1 MGLADTIRETF
12 GGAHPE
18 HSSEASRGLVDH
30 HTPGAFPADTPVAEE
45 QRELGSQS
53 NTTTAGSNVL
63 AGKEG
68 TVGRDDVL
76 HGSTGSNKLSDVT
89 HSHPQTVE
97 KGALHGSSAA
107 SNTPTASGLSD
118 VTRSRP
124 ETVGRDTVRNTA
136 AGNTAPDSDLSDVTH
151 SRPQTVEKGAL
162 QSHPQSTL
170 NKDTTTGGSHF
181 RRSSVSMPNDSTG
194 TGPSESLASHN
205 KNDTSTLGSLLGGN
219 YYGGAKTDRSTYE
232 KEHANE
238 PASRGLLR
246 SEDHNRAH
254 QGTEGSTLGSGASS
268 GTTLGAPGT
277 DSSAQHNTVSNGRDK
292 SSTDHSETYWGNLPS
307 AQGVYNTITGSGSG
321 EDHTSVH
328 RHVPA
333 AGDSEVAMQSA
344 GHGPEARAPRGAGVY
359 NTVVG
364 HGSAADDTV
373 PSENRSAEHQRTPS
387 GGLYNT
393 ITSAAQGLYNTVSGR
408 SGSGTEHQY
417 EHDKPLTTT
426 TSSTSGAG
434 NTGLTGNNSR
444 VERDTPS
451 GTTSA
456 TSPTRSGNTTSDT
469 TGNQGIAAGAYNA
482 AASAAQGISN
492 TVTGNNN
499 NTNATGSQYEQN
511 RPTTSAGPTGTR
523 NTTTSSTEPGM
534 AAGAYNAVANTAQS
548 VADTVTGRNNTTSQY
563 EQGGPYDD
571 STTSRSIHPSGSST
585 DNTTGT
591 HRAFPLDNSSTF
603 TTTNRSV
610 GSDRNPTASSTSS
623 HDHSHT
629 GRNLAGAGAGA
640 AAGAGVYDFLHRKEG
655 DAPDP
660 KNEFVSN
667 VNPYNAPTHEH
678 EGWQPSDSAGL
689 FSDSELK
696 RLSLRQK
703 EMGDEELSP
712 RSPAANLHTSGP
724 GQTSSGSGVAY
735 DTPQSLTAA
744 SSTGQRT
751 RGDNY
756 TGSSQTHGLGSGHPS
771 AHKSEIPIPSR
782 AHENLTPT
790 SLDSQRADPPRSSDR
805 SGHSNVEKG
814 LAGAGLGAGAG
825 YGASRLARDHHDD
838 NKHGAGAGATSG
850 IPAPTTTSRHHEPVD
865 SSTLNR
871 SAEPVSSTSHHHHH
885 KDKKD
890 TSPATTGSMLPLPS
904 KHNDRHASDPT
915 TDSGVSGQGDDK
927 HQHKVRNVAA
937 FGAAAGAGA
946 AGYDMLSHGDSSP
959 TGVRHPGQ
967 TAANTGS
974 TSHPTMS
981 SVATDRRT
989 AHTPTASS
997 SLNTA
1002 TSPTTTTTSSHDDP
1016 QRSRAAAGMTS
1027 LNPTAGVAGF
1037 GVGAGGAG
1045 AAVASGMHQD
1055 GRPHHSDQQHQQREQ
1070 EALSRSGDDGH
1081 APLHSSA
1088 DKHFKERGTAVPS
1101 ANAGKKDPYN
1111 HLASGTPSGVSID

>member
-12 GGAHPE
+12 GGARTDE
-18 HSSEASRGLVDH
+18 SSEASRGLVDR

-53 NTTTAGSNVL
+53 NTTAGSNLL

-68 TVGRDDVL
+68 DVRGHQPKDSGVGLSDVTGSHPKTVGKDDALHSSTGSSKLSDVTHSHPQSVERDALHGSTAASQTPAASGLSDVTHSRPETVGRDAVHNTAAGNTAPD
-76 HGSTGSNKLSDVT
+76 SELSDVT

-97 KGALHGSSAA
+97 KGAL
-107 SNTPTASGLSD
+107 
-118 VTRSRP
+118 
-124 ETVGRDTVRNTA
+124 
-136 AGNTAPDSDLSDVTH
+136 
-151 SRPQTVEKGAL
+151 

-170 NKDTTTGGSHF
+170 DKDATTGSHF
-181 RRSSVSMPNDSTG
+181 RRSSVSMPTDSTG
-194 TGPSESLASHN
+194 TGPSEPLASHD
-205 KNDTSTLGSLLGGN
+205 KKDTSTLGSLLGGN

-254 QGTEGSTLGSGASS
+254 QGTEGSTLGSGA
-268 GTTLGAPGT
+268 AAHGT
-277 DSSAQHNTVSNGRDK
+277 DSSAHHNTVSNGRDK
-292 SSTDHSETYWGNLPS
+292 SSTDHPETYWGSLPS
-307 AQGVYNTITGSGSG
+307 AQGVYNTVTGSGSG

-364 HGSAADDTV
+364 HGSAADDTQ
-373 PSENRSAEHQRTPS
+373 PGENRSADHQRTPS

-426 TSSTSGAG
+426 TSTSTGSG
-434 NTGLTGNNSR
+434 NTGLTGINNRSAH
-444 VERDTPS
+444 ENPS
-451 GTTSA
+451 TSS
-456 TSPTRSGNTTSDT
+456 TSPGSGNLDKVNT
-469 TGNQGIAAGAYNA
+469 TGSAGMATGAYNA
-482 AASAAQGISN
+482 AAS
-492 TVTGNNN
+492 
-499 NTNATGSQYEQN
+499 
-511 RPTTSAGPTGTR
+511 
-523 NTTTSSTEPGM
+523 
-534 AAGAYNAVANTAQS
+534 TAQS
-548 VADTVTGRNNTTSQY
+548 VADTVTGRNSSSNQY
-563 EQGGPYDD
+563 EQGGPYD
-571 STTSRSIHPSGSST
+571 STTPTSRSVNPSTAGNTSTTGNQGVAAGAYNAVAGAAQTVADTVTGNNKNNTSST
-585 DNTTGT
+585 DNQSGLNTGDTTGT
-591 HRAFPLDNSSTF
+591 QRAFPLDNSQPTF

-610 GSDRNPTASSTSS
+610 GSDRNPAAASTTGTSS

-640 AAGAGVYDFLHRKEG
+640 ATGAGVYDFLHRKEG

-678 EGWQPSDSAGL
+678 EGWQHSDSPGL

-703 EMGDEELSP
+703 ELGDDELSP
-712 RSPAANLHTSGP
+712 RSQPASLSTSGP
-724 GQTSSGSGVAY
+724 GQTHGFHGMQSHPTSGSGAAY
-735 DTPQSLTAA
+735 DTPSSLAA
-744 SSTGQRT
+744 AGSTGQRS
-751 RGDNY
+751 RGDDY
-756 TGSSQTHGLGSGHPS
+756 TGPGQTHGLGSGHPA
-771 AHKSEIPIPSR
+771 AHRSEIPIPSR
-782 AHENLTPT
+782 AHENPSPS
-790 SLDSQRADPPRSSDR
+790 SLADQRAEPPRSSDR
-805 SGHSNVEKG
+805 SDHSNIGKG

-838 NKHGAGAGATSG
+838 QKHAATSG
-850 IPAPTTTSRHHEPVD
+850 IPAPTTTSRHHEPVE

-871 SAEPVSSTSHHHHH
+871 SAEPVSSSSHHRH
-885 KDKKD
+885 KDD
-890 TSPATTGSMLPLPS
+890 SPAATGSMLPLPS
-904 KHNDRHASDPT
+904 KHNDRHASDST
-915 TDSGVSGQGDDK
+915 TSSGPSGQDEDK
-927 HQHKVRNVAA
+927 HSHKVRNVAA

-959 TGVRHPGQ
+959 TGARQPGQ
-967 TAANTGS
+967 TAAK
-974 TSHPTMS
+974 TSSPPTMS

-989 AHTPTASS
+989 SH

-1002 TSPTTTTTSSHDDP
+1002 TSPTTTSSLDEP
-1016 QRSRAAAGMTS
+1016 PRSRAAGGMSS

-1045 AAVASGMHQD
+1045 AAIASGMGQD
-1055 GRPHHSDQQHQQREQ
+1055 GRPHAHQQREQ

-1081 APLHSSA
+1081 APLHSTA

-1111 HLASGTPSGVSID
+1111 HLASGTPSGVSMD